1 MHLGY
6 KVLSNSSQY
15 FAFISLEDLVLARV
29 RSKVKCVLGVMVSLV
44 LTVHMLRVLYS
55 LAACSR
61 ICLAELGGARVQF
74 TEGSATLPS
83 AN

>member
-15 FAFISLEDLVLARV
+15 LTFISLKGLVLARL
-29 RSKVKCVLGVMVSLV
+29 RRKVKCVLDVMISLM
-44 LTVHMLRVLYS
+44 LTVLMLRVLYNP
-55 LAACSR
+55 AAYSK
-61 ICLAELGGARVQF
+61 ICLAELGKVWVQF
-74 TEGSATLPS
+74 SEGSAAHPS